1 MSVKCE
7 KENDSNPQKSKKEND
22 ASPLKSKLIENTS
35 VLSTQYEEKVRP
47 CIDLIDSLRALGVEK
62 DLALPAIAVI
72 GDQSSGKS
80 SVLEALSGVAL
91 PRGSGIVTRCPL
103 ELKLKKTHNTKEWK
117 GKISYLNTVKDMT
130 SSRQVEEEIIR
141 AQNAMA
147 GSGSGIS
154 SELISLEISSSDVPD
169 LTLIDLPGIAR
180 VAVGDQPKDIGQQ
193 IIKLIKKY
201 INKQETIN
209 LVVVPS
215 NVDIATTEALKMAQ
229 EVDPKGERT
238 LGILTKPDLVDK
250 GTEREVVDIIRN
262 QRVPLRKGYMI
273 VKCRGQSDINNKVTL
288 GDAIEKEREFF
299 EEHDFFRSLLEEGRA
314 TIPLLAER
322 LTQELIEHIS
332 KTLPTLQKQIKEK
345 LDETNAELRQ
355 CGPDVP
361 GSMEE
366 KMLFLIQKIKLFNQD
381 LLNIVQGEDLMDFEE
396 TRLFTKVRN
405 IFNQWQGE
413 VNSNAL
419 DVRETM
425 LDEIDS
431 YENKYRGKELPGF
444 INYKTFETIVRQQI
458 MMLKSPAVEML
469 TDVAEL
475 VRDNFIQTAFRHFD
489 AFYNLLRAAQSNIED
504 IRLKQEEAAA
514 SMINTQF
521 KMEQIVYSQD
531 SIYGEDLSAIRAKD
545 VEDLSDEVPAKLCSM
560 EEMTY
565 HLNAYFKSAGTR
577 LGTQIPMIIRTF
589 VLQDYADNLQNAM
602 LQLLQNK
609 DQFDILLQER
619 HDTSN
624 VRDTLKERIKRL
636 TKARQHL
643 AKFPM

>member
-7 KENDSNPQKSKKEND
+7 KENDSNPQKSKK
-22 ASPLKSKLIENTS
+22 NTS